1 MCPQRWAMED
11 SVITRPPPVFF
22 ILSNSRLVSRKWPKW
37 FTPNSMP
44 YPSSVRP
51 SATNP
56 GDILEKWF
64 LKSLYF
70 LDLLKLVFSRFFS
83 VSVEQTNHH
92 CCCSSLKTVFARLFD
107 RYGNCD
113 KLVCLSSGLHQ
124 FVFEANLAALHNIAV
139 WRLCGYSVSFQS
151 RLWLFCASGHFCL
164 FVVIWWWVSDSRAA
178 LCHPSCS
185 YFFGQNF

>member
-1 MCPQRWAMED
+1 MITSSVILLKSRAFLKIRVPQDGKRLVPEWGWLYISKLSLNDCKLTLKSMCPQRWAMED

-22 ILSNSRLVSRKWPKW
+22 ILSNSRLVNRKWPKW

-56 GDILEKWF
+56 GDIFEQWF

-83 VSVEQTNHH
+83 VSIEQTNHH
-92 CCCSSLKTVFARLFD
+92 CCCSSLKTVFACLFD

-113 KLVCLSSGLHQ
+113 ELVSLSSGLHQ
-124 FVFEANLAALHNIAV
+124 FVV
-139 WRLCGYSVSFQS
+139 
-151 RLWLFCASGHFCL
+151 
-164 FVVIWWWVSDSRAA
+164 
-178 LCHPSCS
+178 
-185 YFFGQNF
+185 